1 MSEFPGSYR
10 RLPLEIFIII
20 VFFFIA
26 IILFTDVKYKLRPA
40 NYIGHSTIIAS
51 LVIAFI
57 VLYGMQKFDLTD
69 FNVPVV
75 TRNLIY
81 LQTIADKYDPSLN
94 KYLISYA
101 EGFLDF
107 DINNYSIYIFEDKI
121 LNHKIKNPVPVQESI
136 KALKDAYNDRVSGTN
151 LIAEPIW
158 YLVFIICIL
167 LTIIFPLDECFTNKL
182 DSIIVIILIWLPVT
196 TIYALYL
203 TELQALV
210 NSLEDVIKVLEKNG
224 EFDFERGVGG
234 KNDLGGKI
242 DLGERY
248 KSMKIGEH
256 IRRCKNF

>member
-10 RLPLEIFIII
+10 RLPLEVFIII
-20 VFFFIA
+20 VFFFMA

-40 NYIGHSTIIAS
+40 NYIGHGTMIAS

-69 FNVPVV
+69 FNVPIV

-101 EGFLDF
+101 EGFLNF

-121 LNHKIKNPVPVQESI
+121 LNKIKNKSLLIPVQESI
-136 KALKDAYNDRVSGTN
+136 KALKDSYNDRVSGTN

-167 LTIIFPLDECFTNKL
+167 LTVIFPLDECFTSKL
-182 DSIIVIILIWLPVT
+182 DSIIVIILIWLPVI

-210 NSLEDVIKVLEKNG
+210 SSLEDVIKVLK
-224 EFDFERGVGG
+224 
-234 KNDLGGKI
+234 KNDGHEYKG
-242 DLGERY
+242 LGEKYNNMR
-248 KSMKIGEH
+248 IGEH
-256 IRRCKNF
+256 IRSHRRF